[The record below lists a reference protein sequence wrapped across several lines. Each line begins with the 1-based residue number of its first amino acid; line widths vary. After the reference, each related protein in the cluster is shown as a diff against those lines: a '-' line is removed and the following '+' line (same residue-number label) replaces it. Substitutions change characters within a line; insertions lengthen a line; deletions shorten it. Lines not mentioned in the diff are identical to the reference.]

1 MGYSELAWLLLE
13 QRRPV
18 DEVCKRT
25 GFPRVLVERMA
36 VDMEKQQAIKQ
47 AERAVRKAERQV
59 ELAAIRMERGCPM
72 CNTGYANVVATCFPP
87 YSNVREFTDRPVDF
101 FMHATCLN
109 RKCPM
114 QTLQPMPD
122 EHTAIEYFKNGW
134 SWKPATGYARLTP
147 LGQEYVFKDL
157 MKRGYTAGELKQL
170 GFKPDVVDRRF
181 MIRDLDRM
189 VFDGVDTELMCLN
202 CGHRGEYR
210 KAVNPH
216 THRKT
221 DWDCWWRVGC
231 PYCKTRLKHSFPT
244 QEEAQAAWENGQL
257 DQQPATTDQQE
268 RKPS

>member
-1 MGYSELAWLLLE
+1 MNYSELAWLLLE

-109 RKCPM
+109 QKCPM
-114 QTLQPMPD
+114 QTLQPMPGSR
-122 EHTAIEYFKNGW
+122 A
-134 SWKPATGYARLTP
+134 SPPVAP
-147 LGQEYVFKDL
+147 LFSC
-157 MKRGYTAGELKQL
+157 
-170 GFKPDVVDRRF
+170 
-181 MIRDLDRM
+181 M
-189 VFDGVDTELMCLN
+189 VGVDQ
-202 CGHRGEYR
+202 
-210 KAVNPH
+210 
-216 THRKT
+216 
-221 DWDCWWRVGC
+221 
-231 PYCKTRLKHSFPT
+231 S
-244 QEEAQAAWENGQL
+244 AAFQ
-257 DQQPATTDQQE
+257 
-268 RKPS
+268 

>member
-122 EHTAIEYFKNGW
+122 DRTAAQRLSEEVLADLRQSPDGK
-134 SWKPATGYARLTP
+134 SWQYARTIAE
-147 LGQEYVFKDL
+147 QVHE
-157 MKRGYTAGELKQL
+157 
-170 GFKPDVVDRRF
+170 
-181 MIRDLDRM
+181 
-189 VFDGVDTELMCLN
+189 
-202 CGHRGEYR
+202 
-210 KAVNPH
+210 
-216 THRKT
+216 
-221 DWDCWWRVGC
+221 
-231 PYCKTRLKHSFPT
+231 RL
-244 QEEAQAAWENGQL
+244 
-257 DQQPATTDQQE
+257 
-268 RKPS
+268 

>member
-1 MGYSELAWLLLE
+1 MNYSELAWLLLE

-157 MKRGYTAGELKQL
+157 MKRGYTAAELKQL
-170 GFKPDVVDRRF
+170 GFKPDMVDRQF

-189 VFDGVDTELMCLN
+189 VYEGVDTELMCPN
-202 CGHRGEYR
+202 CGRKGEYR

-216 THRKT
+216 THRK
-221 DWDCWWRVGC
+221 DWTCWWRVGC
-231 PYCKTRLKHSFPT
+231 PHCKTRLKHSFPT
-244 QEEAQAAWENGQL
+244 QEEAKAVWENNQL
-257 DQQPATTDQQE
+257 DQQPTTTDQ
-268 RKPS
+268 

>member
-170 GFKPDVVDRRF
+170 GFKPDMVDRQF

-189 VFDGVDTELMCLN
+189 VYEGVDTELMCPN
-202 CGHRGEYR
+202 CGR
-210 KAVNPH
+210 KCWKSSEADKLKKEQGVQWLCTRCALEAGLVSPFRQNNTPH
-216 THRKT
+216 PEGNRAQRRRAKREKRK
-221 DWDCWWRVGC
+221 
-231 PYCKTRLKHSFPT
+231 
-244 QEEAQAAWENGQL
+244 
-257 DQQPATTDQQE
+257 
-268 RKPS
+268 

>member
-1 MGYSELAWLLLE
+1 MNYSELAWLLLE
-13 QRRPV
+13 KHRPV

-25 GFPRVLVERMA
+25 GFPRALVERMA
-36 VDMEKQQAIKQ
+36 ADMEKQQ
-47 AERAVRKAERQV
+47 AVRKAERQV

-72 CNTGYANVVATCFPP
+72 CNTGYANVFATCFPA
-87 YSNVREFTDRPVDF
+87 YSNVREFTDKPVDF
-101 FMHATCLN
+101 FMRAECSN
-109 RKCPM
+109 WKCPM
-114 QTLQPMPD
+114 RTLQPMPD
-122 EHTAIEYFKNGW
+122 EYTAVEYFKKGLTVM
-134 SWKPATGYARLTP
+134 PVDGYVRLTP
-147 LGQEYVFKDL
+147 LGWQYVFDDL

-202 CGHRGEYR
+202 CGHRGEYH

>member
-101 FMHATCLN
+101 FMHAD
-109 RKCPM
+109 RK
-114 QTLQPMPD
+114 
-122 EHTAIEYFKNGW
+122 
-134 SWKPATGYARLTP
+134 S
-147 LGQEYVFKDL
+147 
-157 MKRGYTAGELKQL
+157 
-170 GFKPDVVDRRF
+170 VV
-181 MIRDLDRM
+181 
-189 VFDGVDTELMCLN
+189 
-202 CGHRGEYR
+202 
-210 KAVNPH
+210 
-216 THRKT
+216 
-221 DWDCWWRVGC
+221 
-231 PYCKTRLKHSFPT
+231 
-244 QEEAQAAWENGQL
+244 
-257 DQQPATTDQQE
+257 
-268 RKPS
+268 